1 MLITHIRDAFTKIFT
16 STSPQTGTLFPL
28 VRYYLQYNPFIE
40 HHQWLSSTPLPEEI
54 YRNFFSI
61 PPLKALG
68 LDGYHVIFFQKNWHI
83 LGSGIIQVIQEIFET
98 TTIPEDWGATNL
110 ILIPKINRPN
120 MITQFRPISLCNTL
134 YKLVSRIILQR
145 LKPYITN
152 IINPCQASFVPSRCT
167 SDNIIIVQEIIHTMV
182 RKSRPKGHVAL
193 KLDLEKAY
201 DHLEW
206 SFIKETLEFF
216 QIPHKLIN
224 LIMNMISS
232 TCINIMWNG
241 TPLSTII
248 PSRGIYQGDP
258 ISLYLFIL
266 CLERLSILQEEA
278 VQDKTIHPVT
288 FRGKIKISHLFFADD
303 IFLFLKAKII
313 ECQNLKN
320 ILQIFCKCFGQ
331 IICTQKSRLWFSPN
345 TSRRTKELIASIFD
359 IPTTTQLRI
368 YLETPIFTTHQKAS
382 AYQYIVDNI

>member
-1 MLITHIRDAFTKIFT
+1 
-16 STSPQTGTLFPL
+16 
-28 VRYYLQYNPFIE
+28 
-40 HHQWLSSTPLPEEI
+40 
-54 YRNFFSI
+54 
-61 PPLKALG
+61 
-68 LDGYHVIFFQKNWHI
+68 
-83 LGSGIIQVIQEIFET
+83 
-98 TTIPEDWGATNL
+98 
-110 ILIPKINRPN
+110 
-120 MITQFRPISLCNTL
+120 MITQFRPISLYNTL

-152 IINPCQASFVPSRCT
+152 IINPCQASFVPGHRT

-182 RKSRPKGHVAL
+182 RKSRPKGLVAL

-248 PSRGIYQGDP
+248 PSRGIHQGDP

-266 CLERLSILQEEA
+266 CLERLSILLEE
-278 VQDKTIHPVT
+278 VVRDKTIHSVNFT
-288 FRGKIKISHLFFADD
+288 GQIKICHLFFVVISFFSWKQKLQSAR
-303 IFLFLKAKII
+303 ILKTFSKYFVSVLDKLLAH
-313 ECQNLKN
+313 KN
-320 ILQIFCKCFGQ
+320 HVFRFHQTRLSK
-331 IICTQKSRLWFSPN
+331 QKN
-345 TSRRTKELIASIFD
+345 
-359 IPTTTQLRI
+359 
-368 YLETPIFTTHQKAS
+368 
-382 AYQYIVDNI
+382 